1 MRIVLASASP
11 RRRRILS
18 EMGYAFTV
26 AAPEAD
32 EICDPADP
40 VATVVHN
47 ARIKWLAVREKHPGA
62 CIIAADTLV
71 LCEGRLIGKPA
82 DREEA
87 KAFLRFFSGRAQTVF
102 TALALGL
109 PGAAE
114 PESRVEAASARFKAL
129 SEETIA
135 RYLDLAQP
143 YDRAGAYDIDLHPD
157 LIIAGYSGSR
167 SNIVGLP
174 RHALG
179 DWLAANGILP

>member
-1 MRIVLASASP
+1 
-11 RRRRILS
+11 
-18 EMGYAFTV
+18 MGYTFTID
-26 AAPEAD
+26 APEAE

-47 ARIKWLAVREKHPGA
+47 ARVKWLAVREHTPDA

-82 DREEA
+82 DPAEA
-87 KAFLRFFSGRAQTVF
+87 KAFLRFFSGRAQTVY

-109 PGAAE
+109 PGAVE
-114 PESRVEAASARFKAL
+114 PESRVEAASARFKTL
-129 SEETIA
+129 SGATIR
-135 RYLDLAQP
+135 RYLDLVQP
-143 YDRAGAYDIDLHPD
+143 YDRAGAYDLDSHAD

-174 RHALG
+174 RHVLG
-179 DWLAANGILP
+179 DWLVANGILP